1 MSLPIRVVVID
12 DHPLTVQFI
21 VNTLK
26 DLTDM
31 EIVGTENHGRHL
43 MSLVRKT
50 RPDVV
55 ILDLHM
61 SDKGFDPIH
70 SVQNLKK
77 DFPNVQIIVLTADE
91 TPFYKRKFVEIGALG
106 YVLKSDDL
114 SLNIPEGIRTVY
126 RGKPFYSS
134 SVIET
139 VIFDQFQKQDL
150 FTEQELSILRLLKQ
164 GLTLKRIGEEL
175 TISYGRARN
184 ILSGMYAKAGVNEEE
199 ELTQRDALLR
209 KAEEWGLL

>member
-1 MSLPIRVVVID
+1 MPIRVIVID
-12 DHPLTVQFI
+12 DHPLIVQFI

-70 SVQNLKK
+70 SVQTLKK
-77 DFPNVQIIVLTADE
+77 EFPRVQIIVLTADE
-91 TPFYKRKFVEIGALG
+91 SPSYKRKFVEIGALG

-139 VIFDQFQKQDL
+139 VIFEQFHKQNL
-150 FTEQELSILRLLKQ
+150 FTEQEMSILRLLKQ
-164 GLTLKRIGEEL
+164 GLSNKRIGEEMS
-175 TISYGRARN
+175 ISYGRVRN
-184 ILSGMYAKAGVNEEE
+184 ILSDMYSKAEVSDEE
-199 ELTQRDALLR
+199 ELTRRHALLK
-209 KAEEWGLL
+209 KAEDWGFL